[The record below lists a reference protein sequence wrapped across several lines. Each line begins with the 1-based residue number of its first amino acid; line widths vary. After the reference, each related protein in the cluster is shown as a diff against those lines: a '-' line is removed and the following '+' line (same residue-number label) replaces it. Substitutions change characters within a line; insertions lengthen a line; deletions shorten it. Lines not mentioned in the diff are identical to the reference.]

1 MKRNVLTCIKYSILI
16 FIILSSALA
25 LYVHYKGS
33 NFDPIEEIQK
43 LKNENRR
50 DEALDLAKLY
60 LDNQTGDT
68 RKIKQLHKDLE
79 YTPYEKAKSFTWNG
93 AVKGEVYDTY
103 SGLGAIS
110 ADLFIFGDIR
120 DLGIQSW
127 LYITNNPDFDN
138 LVMILSAAGIGLTST
153 SFINGA
159 ASLAKNIIKY
169 LKRVPH
175 ITKNG
180 ILKKFL
186 SGRISIQE
194 SKKIWNLLKKTRG
207 VYQGLQIVYPK
218 LAM

>member
-1 MKRNVLTCIKYSILI
+1 MKRYVLPCIKYTILI
-16 FIILSSALA
+16 FIILSSSLA

-33 NFDPIEEIQK
+33 NFDPIEEILK

-60 LDNQTGDT
+60 LDNQSTDT
-68 RKIKQLHKDLE
+68 QKIRPLQKDLE

-110 ADLFIFGDIR
+110 ADLCIFGDIR

-127 LYITNNPDFDN
+127 FYITDNPDFDK

-153 SFINGA
+153 SFIN
-159 ASLAKNIIKY
+159 
-169 LKRVPH
+169 
-175 ITKNG
+175 
-180 ILKKFL
+180 
-186 SGRISIQE
+186 
-194 SKKIWNLLKKTRG
+194 
-207 VYQGLQIVYPK
+207 
-218 LAM
+218 

>member
-1 MKRNVLTCIKYSILI
+1 LKRNVLTCIKYSILI

-33 NFDPIEEIQK
+33 NFDPIEEIQR

-50 DEALDLAKLY
+50 DEALDLATLY
-60 LDNQTGDT
+60 LGNQSTDT
-68 RKIKQLHKDLE
+68 QKIKQLHKDLE

-110 ADLFIFGDIR
+110 ADLCIFGDIR

-127 LYITNNPDFDN
+127 FYITNDPDFDK

-159 ASLAKNIIKY
+159 ASLAKNTIKY
-169 LKRVPH
+169 LKRVPG
-175 ITKNG
+175 ILKKG

-186 SGRISIQE
+186 SGKISIQE
-194 SKKIWNLLKKTRG
+194 SKKIWGLLKKTIG
-207 VYQGLQIVYPK
+207 VYQGLQIVYPRLK
-218 LAM
+218 I